1 MVIFDFY
8 GALIG
13 YFLGSGQGSKTVLG
27 STHVIEKLLFPIDPS
42 ILTFNFDLIF
52 RSFWLFGALMGYF
65 WGWGRVQKL
74 FWGLVTKTKARFLS
88 WFTVFVLLTKNS
100 KTVIQI
106 QF

>member
-42 ILTFNFDLIF
+42 ILTFNFDLIL
-52 RSFWLFGALMGYF
+52 RSFGLFAALMGYF
-65 WGWGRVQKL
+65 WGQGSVQKM
-74 FWGLVTKTKARFLS
+74 FWGLLM
-88 WFTVFVLLTKNS
+88 
-100 KTVIQI
+100 
-106 QF
+106 

>member
-52 RSFWLFGALMGYF
+52 RSFLA
-65 WGWGRVQKL
+65 
-74 FWGLVTKTKARFLS
+74 FLGP
-88 WFTVFVLLTKNS
+88 
-100 KTVIQI
+100 Q
-106 QF
+106 

>member
-42 ILTFNFDLIF
+42 ILTFNFDLIL
-52 RSFWLFGALMGYF
+52 RSFLA
-65 WGWGRVQKL
+65 
-74 FWGLVTKTKARFLS
+74 FLGPQHA
-88 WFTVFVLLTKNS
+88 FLGVGVGFKNYLGS
-100 KTVIQI
+100 PYIDQ
-106 QF
+106 